1 MIDKELIAFSPHI
14 KYIKISNMNH
24 TELITPNTTSQIYNI
39 IRHHG
44 EINRMGITRS
54 SGVSKSTIS
63 LQINKLIKLGLIKEI
78 SPEDSSQ
85 RKLKLKIEGNVGKV
99 AGVFLGINKLS
110 IIIFN
115 LDMEIECEKYHRFEN
130 ISDPVACNTE
140 TIKILKD
147 LCLEKNIKK
156 LWGIG
161 IGFPFPVNFKA
172 GKPDSP
178 PNIPLWHNYPLKE
191 TYEKEFNCAVLVDN
205 DVNVMAL
212 GEGYKGCTTNDSD
225 FLFVKIG
232 TGIGAGLIIDGKIY
246 RGANGCAGDIGH
258 IALDGSTVQCQCG
271 NKGCLEAAVGGKA
284 LAARA
289 EEKAMKGESPYLQK
303 MLKEKGAL
311 TALDIN
317 GGALAGDLVCIQ
329 LIRDTGKAIGEILAK
344 IVNFFNPSSIVI
356 GGGISGFGNLLIGAI
371 RESIVRRSPHLAT
384 YELTVYTSVLKEKSG
399 PTGAGTL
406 ILDHIFSSDEF
417 SKTIS
422 KYL

>member
-1 MIDKELIAFSPHI
+1 
-14 KYIKISNMNH
+14 MNH

-63 LQINKLIKLGLIKEI
+63 LQINKLIKLGLIREI

-85 RKLKLKIEGNVGKV
+85 RKLKLKIEGDVGRV

-115 LDMEIECEKYHRFEN
+115 LDMEIVCEEIHSFES
-130 ISDPVACNTE
+130 ISDPVICNAE
-140 TIKILKD
+140 IVRILKD
-147 LCLEKNIKK
+147 LCEREGTGR

-178 PNIPLWHNYPLKE
+178 PNIPLWHNFPLKE
-191 TYEKEFNCAVLVDN
+191 TYEKEFGCSVLVDN

-212 GEGYKGCTTNDSD
+212 GEGYKGCTTQDSD

-232 TGIGAGLIIDGKIY
+232 TGIGSGLIVDGKIY

-258 IALDGSTVQCQCG
+258 IAVDGSTVQCQCG
-271 NKGCLEAAVGGKA
+271 NKGCLEAVAGGKA
-284 LAARA
+284 LAVRA
-289 EEKAMKGESPYLQK
+289 QEKAMNGESPFLQK
-303 MLKEKGAL
+303 KYQSLGRISAVDINEGAL
-311 TALDIN
+311 S
-317 GGALAGDLVCIQ
+317 GDLICIQ
-329 LIRDTGKAIGEILAK
+329 LIKDAGKAIGEVLAK

-356 GGGISGFGNLLIGAI
+356 GGGLSGFGNLFIGAI
-371 RESIVRRSPHLAT
+371 RETIIRRSPHLAT
-384 YELTVYTSVLKEKSG
+384 YELTVCTSELKDKSG

-417 SKTIS
+417 SKTIK